1 MAITFVFHVF
11 FIQIAFTAVATI
23 TYSCLSNLS
32 CGCSVNSAILSKIIG
47 GEQADIDSWG
57 WIVSIRIGNS
67 HVCGGSLISSTLI
80 LTAAHCL
87 MSIKSLASLNINAGS
102 TYLSIIHQQRKVSQ
116 IYIHQYY
123 DSNTFVNDI
132 AIIRLS
138 SPINMN
144 DRSIALICL
153 PSTKT
158 IYYPPTDTTV
168 VAIGWGVLSSGNK
181 VPSDSLQQVTLKTLS
196 KTSINC
202 RTVIHNNT
210 IQFCS
215 GVPGGGKDTCQGDS
229 GGPLMIFSKDQWI
242 LVGITSY
249 GISCALADYPGVYT
263 RVSYYI
269 DWISCFLTNNITCIE
284 NTTLKQYSLSS
295 MGSTIFY
302 KNILIVFIL
311 FLLFLF
317 GIFDATISITYTC
330 SHYAT
335 CGCSKR
341 STIILSK
348 IIDGEPVTIS
358 HSWGWMASLR
368 RNDIHH
374 CGASLISPSYVIT
387 AAHCVNDIPSLSR
400 LSLNFDIT
408 NLSNIGELR
417 NVTKMY
423 VHPLYDQRLYINDL
437 AILRLHKPID
447 LINSN
452 MSVIC
457 LPTKTEFNLEQAEY
471 PPIGSSLIAIGW
483 GTTNPFI
490 RIPSPTLQQVIV
502 QAIART
508 DSSCLNTINDDVV
521 QFCAG
526 VPEGGKDTCQGDS
539 GGPLMLFKNG
549 RWQLIGITS
558 YGAICAS
565 PGFAGVYT
573 RIAYYDSYIR
583 EIIQSDDTLKS
594 NIKKLELENES
605 RSSTKNLYKESMIQL
620 CFICVFITYRKL
632 FYQN

>member
-23 TYSCLSNLS
+23 TYSCLPNLS

-153 PSTKT
+153 PSAKT

-229 GGPLMIFSKDQWI
+229 GGPLMIFSKGQWI

-302 KNILIVFIL
+302 KNILIVFICL
-311 FLLFLF
+311 V
-317 GIFDATISITYTC
+317 IFKL
-330 SHYAT
+330 
-335 CGCSKR
+335 G
-341 STIILSK
+341 LS
-348 IIDGEPVTIS
+348 
-358 HSWGWMASLR
+358 
-368 RNDIHH
+368 
-374 CGASLISPSYVIT
+374 
-387 AAHCVNDIPSLSR
+387 
-400 LSLNFDIT
+400 
-408 NLSNIGELR
+408 
-417 NVTKMY
+417 
-423 VHPLYDQRLYINDL
+423 
-437 AILRLHKPID
+437 
-447 LINSN
+447 
-452 MSVIC
+452 
-457 LPTKTEFNLEQAEY
+457 
-471 PPIGSSLIAIGW
+471 
-483 GTTNPFI
+483 
-490 RIPSPTLQQVIV
+490 
-502 QAIART
+502 
-508 DSSCLNTINDDVV
+508 
-521 QFCAG
+521 
-526 VPEGGKDTCQGDS
+526 
-539 GGPLMLFKNG
+539 
-549 RWQLIGITS
+549 
-558 YGAICAS
+558 
-565 PGFAGVYT
+565 
-573 RIAYYDSYIR
+573 
-583 EIIQSDDTLKS
+583 
-594 NIKKLELENES
+594 
-605 RSSTKNLYKESMIQL
+605 
-620 CFICVFITYRKL
+620 
-632 FYQN
+632 